1 MIIQNNNV
9 YSIGNVTG
17 NYSQLP
23 LGTYRLRYNKL
34 RNEFYLLQIE
44 DFKLP
49 TKLYGDFSI
58 CNRIINT
65 FNTFEKNLGVLLTG
79 EKGSG
84 KTVTAKK
91 VCIESKLPVIIIDEY
106 FENIELINFL
116 ADPSIGSCVILIDEF
131 EKLYCKNCDDTIIL
145 QLLDGTSNSH
155 HLYILTCNNTKYINE
170 YLLNRPSRI
179 YYRKEYDSIPDNIIH
194 EIIDNEL
201 INKEFKTELFDVL
214 SKFASITYDILMCF
228 IKEINLYNESPLEC
242 AKLMNFVPDKVAIS
256 VIQYFKDGT
265 CIEATDDSIIYPE
278 NENIDVRDYTKYHE
292 TKDLTDFMYIN
303 LKVKDL
309 IKISRNKWEYKK
321 DGLHYIIFKKSMK
334 SLLF

>member
-9 YSIGNVTG
+9 YRIGNVTG

-23 LGTYRLRYNKL
+23 LGTYRLRYNEK
-34 RNEFYLLQIE
+34 RQEFYLLQIE

-49 TKLYGDFSI
+49 VKLYGDFSI

-84 KTVTAKK
+84 KTITAKK
-91 VCIESKLPVIIIDEY
+91 VCMESKLPVIVIDEC

-116 ADPSIGSCVILIDEF
+116 ADSSIGSCVILIDEF
-131 EKLYCKNCDDTIIL
+131 EKLYCQNCDNTIIL
-145 QLLDGTSNSH
+145 QLLDGASNSH
-155 HLYILTCNNTKYINE
+155 HLYILTCNNTHNIST

-179 YYRKEYDSIPDNIIH
+179 YYRKEYDSISDDIIN

-201 INKEFKTELFDVL
+201 INKEFKTELLEVL
-214 SKFASITYDILMCF
+214 DKFTSITYDILMCF
-228 IKEINLYNESPLEC
+228 IKEINLYNEPPLEC
-242 AKLMNFVPDKVAIS
+242 AKLMNFVPDSFAIS
-256 VIQYFKDGT
+256 VIQYFEDGT
-265 CIEATDDSIIYPE
+265 CLEATDDSIIYPYTKS
-278 NENIDVRDYTKYHE
+278 IDVYDYTECKKTGNYKDYMYI
-292 TKDLTDFMYIN
+292 TIAIDDLT
-303 LKVKDL
+303 
-309 IKISRNKWEYKK
+309 KISRGKWEFKK
-321 DGLHYIIFKKSMK
+321 NGLHYIISKKSMK

>member
-17 NYSQLP
+17 NYSQLQ
-23 LGTYRLRYNKL
+23 LGTYRLRYNEK
-34 RNEFYLLQIE
+34 RQEFYLLQIE

-49 TKLYGDFSI
+49 VKLYGDFSI

-84 KTVTAKK
+84 KTITAKK

-106 FENIELINFL
+106 FENVELVNFL
-116 ADPSIGSCVILIDEF
+116 ADSSIGSCVILIDEF
-131 EKLYCKNCDDTIIL
+131 EKLYCRDCDDTIIL

-155 HLYILTCNNTKYINE
+155 HLYILTCNNTKHINE

-179 YYRKEYDSIPDNIIH
+179 YYRKEYDSIPNNIIN

-201 INKEFKTELFDVL
+201 INKEFKTELLEVL
-214 SKFASITYDILMCF
+214 NKFVSITYDILMCF

-242 AKLMNFVPDKVAIS
+242 AKLMNFVPDSFTIS
-256 VIQYFKDGT
+256 AIQYFEDGT
-265 CIEATDDSIIYPE
+265 YIEATDSSILRPQTKF
-278 NENIDVRDYTKYHE
+278 IDVYNYTECKKTGDYTNRSYI
-292 TKDLTDFMYIN
+292 TIAINDLTQIS
-303 LKVKDL
+303 KD
-309 IKISRNKWEYKK
+309 KWEYKK
-321 DGLHYIIFKKSMK
+321 DDHHYIISKKSMK

>member
-23 LGTYRLRYNKL
+23 LGTYRLRYNEL
-34 RNEFYLLQIE
+34 RSEFYLLQIE

-49 TKLYGDFSI
+49 TKLYGNFSI

-179 YYRKEYDSIPDNIIH
+179 YYRKEYDSIPDDIIN

-201 INKEFKTELFDVL
+201 INKEFKTELFEVL

-242 AKLMNFVPDKVAIS
+242 AKLMNFVPDSFAIS
-256 VIQYFKDGT
+256 VIQYFEDGT
-265 CIEATDDSIIYPE
+265 CIDATDDSILYPQAKS
-278 NENIDVRDYTKYHE
+278 IDVYDYTECKKTGNYKDYGF
-292 TKDLTDFMYIN
+292 TAIAIADLTQ
-303 LKVKDL
+303 
-309 IKISRNKWEYKK
+309 ISRDKWEYKK
-321 DGLHYIIFKKSMK
+321 DNHHYIISKKSMN